1 MNFFLRRI
9 CFFMAVV
16 SQGGLSFLI
25 EIILLGIVS
34 LAMSVIVCLIL
45 HVMESIYVGVGAL
58 TNDIIQE

>member
-1 MNFFLRRI
+1 
-9 CFFMAVV
+9 MAVV